1 MIKSRILIPRRN
13 IIEFLESLDERGGAF
28 VILDNGMTTDVYLD
42 DLNNYRSITNNIEII
57 DHLDYY
63 GLEIYTDNVSLKEI
77 QFYQDESEMNNIR
90 FEIKIKGDENH
101 YKVKLSFD
109 YEEDVCFNEFLIF
122 DDYKVSIENFKEV
135 DDLICYFIYDIL
147 GYTNSIYTVVTNE
160 TRRIENLLS
169 IGYENK
175 EGFINAYDNPKV
187 GDYMLKKDLSD
198 KK

>member
-122 DDYKVSIENFKEV
+122 DDYKVSTENFKEV

-147 GYTNSIYTVVTNE
+147 RYTNSIYTVVTNE

-175 EGFINAYDNPKV
+175 VGFINAYDNPKV
-187 GDYMLKKDLSD
+187 GDYMLEKDLSNE
-198 KK
+198 K

>member
-1 MIKSRILIPRRN
+1 MIKSKILIPRKN
-13 IIEFLESLDERGGAF
+13 ILEFMEPLDDRGGVF

-57 DHLDYY
+57 DYLDYY

-77 QFYQDESEMNNIR
+77 QFYQDESEINNIR

-122 DDYKVSIENFKEV
+122 DDHKVSIENFKEV

-175 EGFINAYDNPKV
+175 VGFINAYDNLKV
-187 GDYMLKKDLSD
+187 GDYMLEKDLSD

>member
-122 DDYKVSIENFKEV
+122 DDYKVSTENFKEV

-147 GYTNSIYTVVTNE
+147 RYTNSIYTVVTNE

-175 EGFINAYDNPKV
+175 VGFINAYDNPKV
-187 GDYMLKKDLSD
+187 GDYMLEKDLSD
-198 KK
+198 EK

>member
-122 DDYKVSIENFKEV
+122 DDYKVSTENFKEV

-147 GYTNSIYTVVTNE
+147 RYTNSIYTVVSNE

-175 EGFINAYDNPKV
+175 VGFINAYDNPKV
-187 GDYMLKKDLSD
+187 GDYMLEKDLSD
-198 KK
+198 EK